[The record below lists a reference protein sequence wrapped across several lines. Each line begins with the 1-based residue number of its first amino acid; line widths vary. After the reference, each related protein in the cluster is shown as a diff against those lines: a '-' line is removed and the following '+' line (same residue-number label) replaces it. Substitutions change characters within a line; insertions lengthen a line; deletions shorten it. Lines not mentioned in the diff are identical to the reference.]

1 MNMSLEGLPLPG
13 TRRARRRAAVL
24 GALATLLVAAVGVG
38 VGAGS
43 AAGGTTASSLPSGF
57 TEGKV
62 TISDTALHYVR
73 GGSGPALVLLHGWPQ
88 TWWEW
93 RLVMP
98 QLAARHTVIAFD
110 LPGLGTSSIP
120 AGGYDK
126 ATTARRIHE
135 AVNRLGF
142 QQVEVLGHDVGTL
155 VAYPYARDYPNE
167 VTRVA
172 VIDAPISGFGLE
184 NFYGISWHFR
194 FNMSAAPIPET
205 VMDDSDVSTYLGMM
219 FDFSVNGAG
228 IDRDAYYRAYSSSA
242 RRTAGYGYYR
252 AFDADAVNNQS
263 NVAGHLLAM
272 PVLAMGA
279 EFSFGTAVAD
289 SFRNVGTD
297 VRALVVPGSGHF
309 VPEEAPQFLVDCASI
324 FFGHDGQVPDPSR
337 PELAGCAA

>member
-1 MNMSLEGLPLPG
+1 MSLEGLPLPG
-13 TRRARRRAAVL
+13 TRRTRRMATAL

-57 TEGKV
+57 TEGRV
-62 TISDTALHYVR
+62 TISDAQLHYVR

-88 TWWEW
+88 TWSEW

-135 AVNRLGF
+135 GVNRLGF

-155 VAYPYARDYPNE
+155 VAYPYARDYPTE
-167 VTRVA
+167 VTRIA
-172 VIDAPISGFGLE
+172 VIDAPLSGFGLE
-184 NFYGISWHFR
+184 DFYGISWHFR
-194 FNMSAAPIPET
+194 FNISAAPIPET
-205 VMDDSDVSTYLGMM
+205 IMDDSDVSTYLGMM

-228 IDRDAYYRAYSSSA
+228 IDRDTYYHAYSSSA
-242 RRTAGYGYYR
+242 RRTAGYAYYR
-252 AFDADAVNNQS
+252 AFESDAVDNQANAAS
-263 NVAGHLLAM
+263 KQLSM

-279 EFSFGTAVAD
+279 QFSFGTAVAD
-289 SFRNVGTD
+289 SFRHVGTD
-297 VRALVVPGSGHF
+297 VRTLVVPGSGHF